1 MGPPANTFLLPTILV
16 LGTILI
22 IFGMKFIAAARSD
35 RLRLAG
41 ESGYRAL
48 AEKAAVAQV
57 ANAASLTTLQADL
70 ADMKGRL
77 AAIEKLLRDV

>member
-1 MGPPANTFLLPTILV
+1 
-16 LGTILI
+16 
-22 IFGMKFIAAARSD
+22 MKFIAAARSD

-41 ESGYRAL
+41 ESGYRVL
-48 AEKAAVAQV
+48 AERAAVAQV
-57 ANAASLTTLQADL
+57 ANTASLATLQADL